1 MQTAQGNM
9 LLSLQNVQAFLEKN
23 ADRLD
28 GVANTGARQR
38 LDDAVVK
45 LSTYVLDQTESGLAA
60 RGATQKQKSLRV
72 VLLRDHMAPIARIA
86 RADLPRTPELTALL
100 MPRGHPTSAR
110 LAAAASGMA
119 KAAAPHAGV
128 FISNGLPADFIERLN
143 GAVRAMLASLTE
155 RSQSRGRRKGATTG
169 LKADLVSARKIVH
182 VLDAFVKSATKD
194 DPALLANWNLL
205 KRIPKTPGHGAATP
219 QPAGAVAAAPA
230 TPSAPVTAVA

>member
-38 LDDAVVK
+38 LDDAVVQ
-45 LSTYVLDQTESGLAA
+45 LSTYVDQTESGLAA
-60 RGATQKQKSLRV
+60 RGATQKQRSLRV

-86 RADLPRTPELTALL
+86 RADLPRTPELTPLL
-100 MPRGHPTSAR
+100 MPRGRPTSAR
-110 LAAAASGMA
+110 LAAAAYGMA
-119 KAAAPHAGV
+119 KAAAPHASV

-143 GAVRAMLASLTE
+143 GAARAMLTSLTE

-169 LKADLVSARKIVH
+169 LKADLISARKIVH

-219 QPAGAVAAAPA
+219 QPAPAVVAAPA
-230 TPSAPVTAVA
+230 TASAPVTAVA